1 MQHDGEKDYS
11 EVRRVLIQVSQDLR
25 NLADVHSGEDN
36 LCEKLHLLARSAE
49 MLRDELEHHENDNE
63 DTLELA

>member
-1 MQHDGEKDYS
+1 MQHDGDKNYA

-25 NLADVHSGEDN
+25 HLADVHSGEDN

-49 MLRDELEHHENDNE
+49 MLKDELGPHENDNE